1 MTVLTSAFTLSG
13 VRAGCSVRTRSPWT
27 RSIGGSPEL
36 RCRSEAP
43 FSAASRSSASMVGI
57 RLVLPAF
64 GTALWCKTR
73 ARARS
78 GCAGLVRGWSGVRV
92 TLSVQFPSTEGGLP
106 PAEDQGGAARH
117 PDGHQRVDHA
127 EDDVPHPRLAFPVH
141 RERDQVDDHV
151 RGVGVG
157 HRQREATQP
166 PDAERVD
173 EQVDAEERPEY
184 RVGRTARAVAEEDEA
199 GVLRPAQLEG
209 LQQVRDREHPEED
222 RERGERGAAATPS
235 TPPTRSPKRWAT
247 MSASRSEP
255 SIARSARLPAT
266 GSHAP
271 RRRRLRPNWR
281 PPSTPIAPKT
291 AVDAPTAL

>member
-1 MTVLTSAFTLSG
+1 MIQFTSPVTLSG
-13 VRAGCSVRTRSPWT
+13 VRAGCSMRTRSPWM

-117 PDGHQRVDHA
+117 ADGY
-127 EDDVPHPRLAFPVH
+127 
-141 RERDQVDDHV
+141 
-151 RGVGVG
+151 
-157 HRQREATQP
+157 
-166 PDAERVD
+166 ERV
-173 EQVDAEERPEY
+173 EDAEE
-184 RVGRTARAVAEEDEA
+184 
-199 GVLRPAQLEG
+199 
-209 LQQVRDREHPEED
+209 
-222 RERGERGAAATPS
+222 
-235 TPPTRSPKRWAT
+235 
-247 MSASRSEP
+247 
-255 SIARSARLPAT
+255 
-266 GSHAP
+266 
-271 RRRRLRPNWR
+271 
-281 PPSTPIAPKT
+281 
-291 AVDAPTAL
+291 